1 MSWKPEIDELKKRAE
16 LAEELGGKK
25 SRNYQHSIGK
35 NTARERIDML
45 LDRNSFRE
53 MGKIAGKGEYDE
65 HGNFINSTPSN
76 AIIGKGLI
84 NQCKV
89 AVSIDDFTIRGGSSE
104 ATIAEKWLYIERYAL
119 EMKMPLLRLV
129 DSAGGSVKLLE
140 QMGYTKI
147 PGYPS
152 WPQFQLMSEVPV
164 VGIALGACA
173 GLGAIKVGYA
183 HFSVMVKGTS
193 QVFAAGPPVVKA
205 AMAEDLDKEQ
215 LGGWRVQTRDNG
227 AVDNASGVAGIL
239 TLADALT
246 KTEKA
251 FSRTVMFSAFTA
263 EETGL
268 LGADYFA
275 NNPPVPT
282 KNMVAFLNIDGMNVN
297 DDVDYILQYGEGYLS
312 IEDDLATAASLQDRR
327 VKMDPRPQNG
337 LFFRSDHFALAKQG
351 VPSILFM
358 SLGDTDPSFI
368 TNRYHKAD
376 DDYLSSWTLGGVKQ
390 DLSLIGTLLTH
401 YAQGDVWPYWKR
413 ESDFKAKRLQA
424 LSGGEA
430 TTK

>member
-1 MSWKPEIDELKKRAE
+1 
-16 LAEELGGKK
+16 
-25 SRNYQHSIGK
+25 
-35 NTARERIDML
+35 ML
-45 LDRNSFRE
+45 LDRNSFQE

-193 QVFAAGPPVVKA
+193 QVFAAGPQWLK
-205 AMAEDLDKEQ
+205 LLWQRTSTKSSS
-215 LGGWRVQTRDNG
+215 G
-227 AVDNASGVAGIL
+227 AGVCRHA
-239 TLADALT
+239 T
-246 KTEKA
+246 
-251 FSRTVMFSAFTA
+251 
-263 EETGL
+263 
-268 LGADYFA
+268 
-275 NNPPVPT
+275 
-282 KNMVAFLNIDGMNVN
+282 MV
-297 DDVDYILQYGEGYLS
+297 
-312 IEDDLATAASLQDRR
+312 R
-327 VKMDPRPQNG
+327 
-337 LFFRSDHFALAKQG
+337 
-351 VPSILFM
+351 
-358 SLGDTDPSFI
+358 
-368 TNRYHKAD
+368 
-376 DDYLSSWTLGGVKQ
+376 
-390 DLSLIGTLLTH
+390 
-401 YAQGDVWPYWKR
+401 
-413 ESDFKAKRLQA
+413 
-424 LSGGEA
+424 
-430 TTK
+430 